1 MILKKGEQL
10 IRKYLKELRNRGILD
25 YTHPKIP
32 NHPSQAYRV
41 TDFGKK
47 WWKNENEDA
56 EVNQSC
62 RQETSSLKQ
71 I

>member
-47 WWKNENEDA
+47 WWENENDDT
-56 EVNQSC
+56 EVKYNCKQK
-62 RQETSSLKQ
+62 TNSSKQ